1 MPGGSDEG
9 ARLLQVVHA
18 EGHLR
23 VDDPSTPNTG
33 LGPIA
38 DADRGALEFQPSYAG
53 QPQNGPPIAQQPI
66 PIAGISCS
74 PSLRVRGVLIG
85 ILSPDDRRSS
95 SLVVGTPE
103 KPPRAGSGEP
113 GTGAIAIQER

>member
-1 MPGGSDEG
+1 MFAVSKNLIPRSN
-9 ARLLQVVHA
+9 A
-18 EGHLR
+18 LR
-23 VDDPSTPNTG
+23 MAATDSLSSTSP
-33 LGPIA
+33 
-38 DADRGALEFQPSYAG
+38 QPSG
-53 QPQNGPPIAQQPI
+53 WLPNQNGPPIAQQPI